1 VRHLVALLALYVCC
15 AGVITLDAQTRR
27 TPAKKPAPARAAA
40 LKTEPA
46 KITCPALLGRGV
58 RTGLEFCDVLSG
70 RDPAEGIR
78 ITIPPH
84 TGPAFVSFTLHNR
97 HTYSEEEVKAH
108 RAWGRYLAV
117 VGLLTMEGD
126 LLSRAAVQSEFF
138 TAANLFDR
146 IEGGAG
152 PKGLK
157 AVAPVGAEQ
166 VRIEVPADVTEVSL
180 LGERLQVSRRD
191 REATYV
197 LPGTP
202 IATVSGLTV
211 EYRPRPAPAPR
222 KR

>member
-1 VRHLVALLALYVCC
+1 MR
-15 AGVITLDAQTRR
+15 TKLD
-27 TPAKKPAPARAAA
+27 
-40 LKTEPA
+40 
-46 KITCPALLGRGV
+46 
-58 RTGLEFCDVLSG
+58 FCDVLSG

-78 ITIPPH
+78 ISLPPH
-84 TGPAFVSFTLHNR
+84 SGSAFVSFTLHNR
-97 HTYSEEEVKAH
+97 HTYSESEVKAQ
-108 RAWGRYLAV
+108 RAWGRYVAV

-138 TAANLFDR
+138 NEASLFDR

-152 PKGLK
+152 PQGLK

-180 LGERLQVSRRD
+180 LGERLQVTRRD
-191 REATYV
+191 REATYA

-211 EYRPRPAPAPR
+211 EYRPRPAPR
-222 KR
+222 RRR